1 MSVHGHKSGHRKR
14 SSECLLLGE
23 KRTPKI
29 RCLRS
34 ACDRP
39 ICDIGGIAQA
49 LREYPFSKVGMRLRP
64 YVTLDYADATASC
77 KLVGQPKIIGSFHAT
92 KSSPR

>member
-1 MSVHGHKSGHRKR
+1 MSQPAAPENLNIRVFTQSG
-14 SSECLLLGE
+14 
-23 KRTPKI
+23 
-29 RCLRS
+29 
-34 ACDRP
+34 P

-77 KLVGQPKIIGSFHAT
+77 KLVGQPKIIGSFHANQVVAKVRCYAFT
-92 KSSPR
+92 VA